1 LTSEF
6 RNILTETVER
16 GTFIEFVLSKKT
28 RSVQSTPD
36 RVSARPVSIKGGTLI
51 QLASRSGAK
60 ESHENVAP
68 VQAIDRL
75 LGMLGAQFEH
85 AHLFTSE
92 ADFAA
97 HALPG
102 GKIRVH
108 RSRATKQPA
117 AIAHDRSKNYLIP
130 DGVPCPF
137 LIEIGVMTPAGRV
150 KSAKRQKFRQVNRF
164 LELVNDIIEN
174 LPTGRRINV
183 VDFGCGKSYLTFAL
197 HHLLRNVHEKEVS
210 IVGLDRNAEVIRDCS
225 RIAEKLGCAELDFQ
239 VGTIADHAP
248 QGDVDLAV
256 SLHACDTATDDALAQ
271 AIRWQASVILAV
283 PCCQHELAERID
295 SGELSAVERHGI
307 LHERWAAL
315 ATDALRADAL
325 EICGYRTQVIEFIDM
340 EHTAKNLLIR
350 AVRRDSDNGDRADRV
365 ESYRRLKNALGLDE
379 IYLEQA
385 FGAEFRSTVCS
396 QD

>member
-1 LTSEF
+1 LSSEF
-6 RNILTETVER
+6 RHILTEAVER
-16 GTFIEFVLSKKT
+16 GSFIELVLSKKADSART
-28 RSVQSTPD
+28 AFD
-36 RVSARPVSIKGGTLI
+36 RVSARPVSIKGRKLI

-60 ESHENVAP
+60 ESHQNFETG
-68 VQAIDRL
+68 QAVDRL
-75 LGMLGAQFEH
+75 LGLLGTQFEH
-85 AHLFTSE
+85 VNLFTSE
-92 ADFAA
+92 ANFAA
-97 HALPG
+97 HATPG
-102 GKIRVH
+102 GKVRVH
-108 RSRATKQPA
+108 RSPATKQPA
-117 AIAHDRSKNYLIP
+117 AIEHDRSKNYLIP

-174 LPTGRRINV
+174 LPTSGPINV

-197 HHLLRNVHEKEVS
+197 HHLLRNVHEKDVA
-210 IVGLDRNAEVIRDCS
+210 IVGLDRNAEVIRDCA
-225 RIAEKLGCAELDFQ
+225 RIAEKLGCAELDFR
-239 VGTIADHAP
+239 VGTIADHAAE
-248 QGDVDLAV
+248 GSVDLAV

-271 AIRWQASVILAV
+271 AVRWQAPVILAV
-283 PCCQHELAERID
+283 PCCQHELAERIEN
-295 SGELSAVERHGI
+295 GELSAVERHGI

-315 ATDALRADAL
+315 ATDALRAEAL

-385 FGAEFRSTVCS
+385 FGAGFRSTVCS
-396 QD
+396 